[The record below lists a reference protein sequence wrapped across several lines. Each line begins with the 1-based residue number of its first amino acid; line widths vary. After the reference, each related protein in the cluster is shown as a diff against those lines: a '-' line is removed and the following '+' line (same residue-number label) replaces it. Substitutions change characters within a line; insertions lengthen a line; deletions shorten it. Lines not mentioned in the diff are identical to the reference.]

1 MDKFISSGELH
12 DMMSEELFNKKSLG
26 ALIFLID
33 AGREFEFIYNNEEG
47 FISCNESKEY
57 VSLWFRKIEQSFES
71 MEMLVENATMNGKR
85 FIEIWTEIE
94 MKCLL

>member
-1 MDKFISSGELH
+1 MYN
-12 DMMSEELFNKKSLG
+12 NKKSLG
-26 ALIFLID
+26 TLIFLID

-47 FISCNESKEY
+47 FISCSESKEY
-57 VSLWFRKIEQSFES
+57 VSLWFRKTEQSFES
-71 MEMLVENATMNGKR
+71 MEMFVENATMTGKR